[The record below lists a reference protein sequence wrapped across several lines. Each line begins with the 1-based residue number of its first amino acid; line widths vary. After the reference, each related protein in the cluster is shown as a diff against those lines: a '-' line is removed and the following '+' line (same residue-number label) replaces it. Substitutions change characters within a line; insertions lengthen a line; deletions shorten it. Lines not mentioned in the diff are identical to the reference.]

1 MIASDRLPN
10 SVANPED
17 AFKSPKKRVLETS
30 LVRLVLRHRKRFRTT
45 QSRRRLLTISMV
57 LLAVGFAASSTEP
70 DGDNG
75 SAKDS
80 SATPRVLLAQTPVPG
95 LMSTAPSDSVEEPEP
110 VPLPIA
116 SSTEEV
122 ATKRSQGTEESLP
135 PRRPEALISKR
146 KKSNIERIADARSPA
161 LEGSTHLSEA
171 RSHQQPAVKKALV
184 APSTKLAAA
193 ASPRPTNGKPIGRNK
208 KEERVAVV
216 EQASQSDVNET
227 AAPSD
232 NILQHALDALRTL
245 GLGE

>member
-1 MIASDRLPN
+1 MIASDRFPN

-17 AFKSPKKRVLETS
+17 GFQSPKKRVLETS
-30 LVRLVLRHRKRFRTT
+30 LVRLALRHRKRFRTT
-45 QSRRRLLTISMV
+45 QSRRRLLIISMV

-70 DGDNG
+70 DGGNG
-75 SAKDS
+75 AKDS

-95 LMSTAPSDSVEEPEP
+95 LTSTALSDSVEEPEP

-122 ATKRSQGTEESLP
+122 ATQRSQGTEASLP

-216 EQASQSDVNET
+216 EQASQSEGG
-227 AAPSD
+227 PSD